1 MAKSSTFN
9 VSLKLLTQQF
19 NKGIKDIQKQIR
31 GVGNFIKSAF
41 AVGSITAFGKQMI
54 QTAMDFEDAMARVQ
68 AVSNAS
74 SANLKMMSDEA
85 KRLGAT
91 TRYTATE
98 AAGALENLTRNGM
111 SASQATKALSGVLQ
125 LAQANS
131 VGLAE
136 AADIVSNTM
145 NMFGLSVKDVTRI
158 NDVLSATASTT
169 ATNITEIYA
178 ALVNAAPAA
187 KVLGFSLE
195 ETTAAIGALAQRG
208 VKAEQAGTAL
218 RMAFTK
224 MVDPKIVAKM
234 QGMGVAID
242 EQVMKEEGLLGT
254 VKRLKDANLSMSQA
268 VEIFS
273 QRGAVGIQQLIGVYD
288 ELEIQMKIA
297 EDAAGTTQRM
307 FEQGVGSTRQAVD
320 TLKSSYEAF
329 LESMGSKSS
338 GVFNSVVKGL
348 TNLIRNFNNVQGT
361 IANIATLSLPLMIKG
376 FRSAGTAI
384 AAAGGKIVGVFKAI
398 KTAMG
403 GWVGLAVTA
412 VTLIGTHLV
421 TAWNKHNAAVKEAQ
435 KGLGD
440 AEHEISDM
448 RIAVTNLITKLD
460 KDGENSLN
468 SVVKTATQLF
478 PEFAEAIRRA
488 AAEAD
493 KTDGYTRL
501 KNTLREIVELQSL
514 VISQASQQKMYDAY
528 LDQGAQLMLQNGTE
542 MGLKPLLDYMKK
554 NKWSDELKTTVLR
567 ELLDI
572 RARQGVDLTQKKQ
585 LENNFVMQKTNG
597 ALTSIDF
604 NSSRGGLPPIIGQLR
619 STNDTMEDMAS
630 KVDKLNYTIERESLE
645 REAGNYPNLKGKWNS
660 ETSNDE
666 LRKMID
672 KEKERIAK
680 AVSDALSED
689 EKKKNA
695 ADRLVKID
703 EDFNNAIANA
713 EDDLKNG
720 YIDFAEY
727 TKKLAEAA
735 RQAYE
740 KFRDETGKR
749 GSDNKYKELRDAYGR
764 RAKDYEEGKGLRDAM
779 TKYGGLKENGGL
791 LKDKQG
797 LAGPTGTP
805 DATFLNNITVIK
817 EWNTLFGQSVN
828 IADTFAY
835 SLQSIENAWDRLDS
849 ASASPLEKFSAAI
862 QILQSLRSAGQGL
875 AEMWEMLGM
884 KELVAAKINDWATKK
899 KMSNDKKSILGD
911 TAAAV
916 VGAIKSVVS
925 IPYVGPILA
934 VGAVAG
940 ILGLIAASAPKFAS
954 GGIITGGS
962 NHGDRNIAR
971 VNAGE
976 MILNKNQQ
984 KRLFDIANGA
994 GVGGSKIIAETY
1006 VAGKDLKLV
1015 LRNVDAAN
1023 YRISGAKGL

>member
-1 MAKSSTFN
+1 MAAKSSTFN

-54 QTAMDFEDAMARVQ
+54 QTAMDFEDAMAKVQ

-74 SANLKMMSDEA
+74 AANLKMMTDEA

-131 VGLAE
+131 IGLAE

-145 NMFGLSVKDVTRI
+145 NMFGLSVKDVSRI

-169 ATNITEIYA
+169 ATNITEIYG

-329 LESMGSKSS
+329 LITLGDKTS
-338 GVFNSVVKGL
+338 GVFNSVIKGL

-376 FRSAGTAI
+376 FRAGGAAI

-403 GWVGLAVTA
+403 GWVGIAVTA

-435 KGLGD
+435 KSIGE

-448 RIAVTNLITKLD
+448 RIAVNNLITKLD

-501 KNTLREIVELQSL
+501 KNTLREIVELQAL

-554 NKWSDELKTTVLR
+554 NNWSEELKTAVLR

-572 RARQGVDLTQKKQ
+572 RARQGVDLAQKKQ

-604 NSSRGGLPPIIGQLR
+604 NSAKGGLAPILGELR
-619 STNDTMEDMAS
+619 ATDQTMNQMIQSAEN
-630 KVDKLNYTIERESLE
+630 LNKTIERESLE
-645 REAGNYPNLKGKWNS
+645 REANNYPNLKGKWNS
-660 ETSNDE
+660 ETSNED

-672 KEKERIAK
+672 NEKDKIAK
-680 AVSDALSED
+680 ALEDALTED
-689 EKKKNA
+689 EKLVTIRTNLNNALEDIEDDFKNGKIKNMGEYLKKIAEVWEKAYEDFRKLKRGTGTANPYYQGWQQAEKKANPQTFSVKAMPNNQVVNTKSQQNGLKGKNA
-695 ADRLVKID
+695 EHPIYD
-703 EDFNNAIANA
+703 
-713 EDDLKNG
+713 
-720 YIDFAEY
+720 IDF
-727 TKKLAEAA
+727 L
-735 RQAYE
+735 
-740 KFRDETGKR
+740 TGI
-749 GSDNKYKELRDAYGR
+749 SAIED
-764 RAKDYEEGKGLRDAM
+764 
-779 TKYGGLKENGGL
+779 
-791 LKDKQG
+791 
-797 LAGPTGTP
+797 
-805 DATFLNNITVIK
+805 
-817 EWNTLFGQSVN
+817 WNTMFGQSVE
-828 IADTFAY
+828 IADNFAY

-849 ASASPLEKFSAAI
+849 ASASPIEKFSAAI
-862 QILQSLRSAGQGL
+862 QVLQGLRSAVQGVG
-875 AEMWEMLGM
+875 EMFDLLGVKEM
-884 KELVAAKINDWATKK
+884 VAAKINDIATRKK
-899 KMSNDKKSILGD
+899 LSNDKKSILGD

-925 IPYVGPILA
+925 IPYIGPLLA

-971 VNAGE
+971 VNSGE
-976 MILNKNQQ
+976 MIINKQQ
-984 KRLFDIANGA
+984 QRRLFDIANGA
-994 GVGGSKIIAETY
+994 KTGSSQPIKIELVARGKNLEGVM
-1006 VAGKDLKLV
+1006 
-1015 LRNVDAAN
+1015 RNVTAAN
-1023 YRISGAKGL
+1023 ARIAGAKGL

>member
-54 QTAMDFEDAMARVQ
+54 QTAMEFEDAMAKVQ

-131 VGLAE
+131 IGLAE

-169 ATNITEIYA
+169 ATNITEIYG

-242 EQVMKEEGLLGT
+242 EQVMKEEGLLST

-384 AAAGGKIVGVFKAI
+384 AAAGGKMVGVLKAA

-403 GWVGLAVTA
+403 GWVGIVTTL

-421 TAWNKHNAAVKEAQ
+421 TAWNKHNAAVKDAQ
-435 KGLGD
+435 KGLGE

-514 VISQASQQKMYDAY
+514 VISQASQQKMYEAY

-554 NKWSDELKTTVLR
+554 NKWSEELKTAVLR

-604 NSSRGGLPPIIGQLR
+604 NSSRGGLAPIIGQLR
-619 STNDTMEDMAS
+619 STNQTMEDMAS
-630 KVDKLNYTIERESLE
+630 KVDKLNYTIEREALE

-720 YIDFAEY
+720 YIDFATY
-727 TKKLAEAA
+727 VKKLAEAA

-749 GSDNKYKELRDAYGR
+749 GADNKYKEVRDELEKR
-764 RAKDYEEGKGLRDAM
+764 EKDYNASKD
-779 TKYGGLKENGGL
+779 LKEALVKYANL
-791 LKDKQG
+791 SPSNQKQG
-797 LAGPTGTP
+797 LAGPNAHTSQV
-805 DATFLNNITVIK
+805 DAAFLNNIASIK
-817 EWNTLFGQSVN
+817 EWNTLFGESVN

-849 ASASPLEKFSAAI
+849 ASASPLEKFSAAV
-862 QILQSLRSAGQGL
+862 QIMQSLRSAGQGL

-899 KMSNDKKSILGD
+899 KMANDKKSILGD

>member
-1 MAKSSTFN
+1 MAAKSSTFN

-54 QTAMDFEDAMARVQ
+54 QTAMDFEDAMAKVQ

-74 SANLKMMSDEA
+74 AANLKMMTDEA

-131 VGLAE
+131 IGLAE

-145 NMFGLSVKDVTRI
+145 NMFGLSVKDVSRI

-169 ATNITEIYA
+169 ATNITEIYG

-329 LESMGSKSS
+329 LITLGDKTS
-338 GVFNSVVKGL
+338 GVFNSVIKGL

-376 FRSAGTAI
+376 FRAGGAAI

-403 GWVGLAVTA
+403 GWVGIAVTA

-435 KGLGD
+435 KSIGE

-448 RIAVTNLITKLD
+448 RIAVNNLITKLD

-501 KNTLREIVELQSL
+501 KNTLREIVELQAL

-554 NKWSDELKTTVLR
+554 NNWSEELKTAVLR

-572 RARQGVDLTQKKQ
+572 RARQGVDLAQKKQ

-604 NSSRGGLPPIIGQLR
+604 NSAKGGLAPILGELR
-619 STNDTMEDMAS
+619 ATDQTMNQMIQSAEN
-630 KVDKLNYTIERESLE
+630 LNKTIERESLE
-645 REAGNYPNLKGKWNS
+645 REANNYPNLKGKWNS
-660 ETSNDE
+660 ETSNED

-672 KEKERIAK
+672 NEKDKIAK
-680 AVSDALSED
+680 ALEDALTED
-689 EKKKNA
+689 EKLVTIRTNLNNALEDIEDDFKNGKIKNMGEYLKKIAEVWEKAYEDFRKLKRGTGTANPYYQGWQQAEKKANPQTFSVKAMPNNQVVNTKSQQNGLKGKNA
-695 ADRLVKID
+695 EHPIYDIGFLTGISAI
-703 EDFNNAIANA
+703 ED
-713 EDDLKNG
+713 
-720 YIDFAEY
+720 
-727 TKKLAEAA
+727 
-735 RQAYE
+735 
-740 KFRDETGKR
+740 
-749 GSDNKYKELRDAYGR
+749 
-764 RAKDYEEGKGLRDAM
+764 
-779 TKYGGLKENGGL
+779 
-791 LKDKQG
+791 
-797 LAGPTGTP
+797 
-805 DATFLNNITVIK
+805 
-817 EWNTLFGQSVN
+817 WNTMFGQSVE
-828 IADTFAY
+828 IADNFAY

-849 ASASPLEKFSAAI
+849 ASASPIEKFSAAI
-862 QILQSLRSAGQGL
+862 QVLQGLRSAVQGVG
-875 AEMWEMLGM
+875 EMFDLLGVKEM
-884 KELVAAKINDWATKK
+884 VAAKINDIATRKK
-899 KMSNDKKSILGD
+899 LSNDKKSILGD

-925 IPYVGPILA
+925 IPYIGPLLA

-971 VNAGE
+971 VNSGE
-976 MILNKNQQ
+976 MIINKQQ
-984 KRLFDIANGA
+984 QRRLFDIANGA
-994 GVGGSKIIAETY
+994 KTGSSQPIKIELVARGKNLEGVM
-1006 VAGKDLKLV
+1006 
-1015 LRNVDAAN
+1015 RNVTAAN
-1023 YRISGAKGL
+1023 ARIAGAKGL